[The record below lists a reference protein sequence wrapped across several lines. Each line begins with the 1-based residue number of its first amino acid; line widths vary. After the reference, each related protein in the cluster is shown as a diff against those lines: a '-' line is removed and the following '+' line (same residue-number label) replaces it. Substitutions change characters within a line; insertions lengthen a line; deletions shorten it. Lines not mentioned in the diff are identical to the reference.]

1 MPRTRVREAGQS
13 EGKGGR
19 EQNNEW
25 PETLHCLQQQKS
37 VILYM
42 TYALLI
48 LFLRFLRT
56 RNRLAVAD
64 FYENDYN
71 SWWPFSCTPHRISV
85 QNWEVRLCTFGGCTT
100 MVSTVVQIRHQK
112 STVRARAQRKIS
124 SPRAVQVTYAAHLT
138 LIRR

>member
-1 MPRTRVREAGQS
+1 VRLSVGGEGYRG

-42 TYALLI
+42 TNILLI

-71 SWWPFSCTPHRISV
+71 S
-85 QNWEVRLCTFGGCTT
+85 
-100 MVSTVVQIRHQK
+100 
-112 STVRARAQRKIS
+112 
-124 SPRAVQVTYAAHLT
+124 
-138 LIRR
+138 

>member
-1 MPRTRVREAGQS
+1 MDM
-13 EGKGGR
+13 GR

-42 TYALLI
+42 TNILLI

-64 FYENDYN
+64 FYEKDYN
-71 SWWPFSCTPHRISV
+71 S
-85 QNWEVRLCTFGGCTT
+85 
-100 MVSTVVQIRHQK
+100 
-112 STVRARAQRKIS
+112 
-124 SPRAVQVTYAAHLT
+124 
-138 LIRR
+138 

>member
-1 MPRTRVREAGQS
+1 MPRTGVREAGEPGGGYRG

-25 PETLHCLQQQKS
+25 SKTLHCLQQQKT

-42 TYALLI
+42 TYVLLI

-56 RNRLAVAD
+56 RNPLAVAV

-71 SWWPFSCTPHRISV
+71 S
-85 QNWEVRLCTFGGCTT
+85 
-100 MVSTVVQIRHQK
+100 
-112 STVRARAQRKIS
+112 
-124 SPRAVQVTYAAHLT
+124 
-138 LIRR
+138 